1 MCLTASAPAEVEPDM
16 VSCLHWQIQS
26 TLDIPLIKVATKRSL
41 VVSCLHWQI
50 QSTLDI
56 PLIKVATK
64 ISLVVSCLHWQIQ
77 STLDI
82 PLIKVATK
90 ISLVVSNVAGAPSLQ
105 EPEIYTRR
113 APQRKCTLEE
123 GKAEHRNK
131 RRSKNQQ
138 TGTSNYKG
146 KQELGTSGDME
157 IQQELEFEQDIAADT
172 EIWDA
177 AAAAIPVADTTSWD
191 AIPAATLMGLSNFI
205 TLLLLLFYTSDKGQ
219 AVNVVSAVVA
229 TWLFIGL
236 VYTIFKEILLA

>member
-1 MCLTASAPAEVEPDM
+1 MS
-16 VSCLHWQIQS
+16 
-26 TLDIPLIKVATKRSL
+26 
-41 VVSCLHWQI
+41 
-50 QSTLDI
+50 
-56 PLIKVATK
+56 
-64 ISLVVSCLHWQIQ
+64 
-77 STLDI
+77 
-82 PLIKVATK
+82 
-90 ISLVVSNVAGAPSLQ
+90 SLQ
-105 EPEIYTRR
+105 EPEIYTGR

-131 RRSKNQQ
+131 RRSKKQQ
-138 TGTSNYKG
+138 TGTSNYKE
-146 KQELGTSGDME
+146 KPELGTSGDME
-157 IQQELEFEQDIAADT
+157 IQQDLEFVQEIAADT
-172 EIWDA
+172 EIWD